1 MISNNTFELIKD
13 RRLDRLTRLY
23 NHCSGEYGCSN
34 CKALKRCRGYWDD
47 IVATEGSPV
56 TERGMVMA
64 EIKLKEFKEVK

>member
-1 MISNNTFELIKD
+1 MITNDRLELIND
-13 RRLDRLTRLY
+13 ERLDNLTILY
-23 NHCSGEYGCSN
+23 NDCSGEHGCSN